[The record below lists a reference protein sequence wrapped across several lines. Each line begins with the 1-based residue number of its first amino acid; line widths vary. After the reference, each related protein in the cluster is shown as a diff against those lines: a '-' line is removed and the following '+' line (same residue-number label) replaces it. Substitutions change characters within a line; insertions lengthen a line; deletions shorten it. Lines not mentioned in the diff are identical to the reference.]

1 MIENLEIISE
11 LTNLEFDMTT
21 NQSIC
26 QFLLSTLDVR
36 NVIR

>member
-21 NQSIC
+21 NQSTC